1 MRFVIQSAEENQSS
15 ERIFAFLA
23 VTIIVF
29 ASLSIYN
36 NYFENCIKLLSD
48 TVIYKKLYRKL
59 YHQATNVELE
69 CFENSE
75 FYNKY
80 TMALESANTKVTATI
95 DNIWSIFFGG
105 IATVIAFI
113 IMYQIDH
120 YAILFVISP
129 IIGNF
134 VFGAILNKVT
144 YRRYKEQTPYHRK
157 LEYINRVI
165 HLSDYAKEMRLTNVF
180 RLMMKKYQEA
190 MQGSIAVA
198 DKYSFKAIAAALFH
212 HFFTFTFIF
221 EGVLLYGAYQTIV
234 AGNMRLSELAV
245 LSSFMVSTTWI
256 LIGFS
261 NSLIES
267 FNNSLFIENLR
278 KFLEYK
284 PVIPEDYDGVM
295 PEKEISSIE
304 FCNVSF
310 GYSKDKQIIKN
321 LSFSIKGKQTVALV
335 GHNGAGKST
344 IIKLLLRLY
353 DPSEGVIFVNGRNIR
368 EYNLKTYRKLFS
380 AAFQD
385 YKILALTVKENVLM
399 KKVSSKDDEAV
410 QNALIKAKI
419 YDKIM

>member
-1 MRFVIQSAEENQSS
+1 
-15 ERIFAFLA
+15 
-23 VTIIVF
+23 
-29 ASLSIYN
+29 
-36 NYFENCIKLLSD
+36 
-48 TVIYKKLYRKL
+48 
-59 YHQATNVELE
+59 
-69 CFENSE
+69 
-75 FYNKY
+75 
-80 TMALESANTKVTATI
+80 
-95 DNIWSIFFGG
+95 
-105 IATVIAFI
+105 
-113 IMYQIDH
+113 
-120 YAILFVISP
+120 
-129 IIGNF
+129 
-134 VFGAILNKVT
+134 
-144 YRRYKEQTPYHRK
+144 
-157 LEYINRVI
+157 
-165 HLSDYAKEMRLTNVF
+165 
-180 RLMMKKYQEA
+180 

-198 DKYSFKAIAAALFH
+198 DKYSFKAIMAALFH

-310 GYSKDKQIIKN
+310 GYSKEKQIIKN

-344 IIKLLLRLY
+344 IIKLLFRLY
-353 DPSEGVIFVNGRNIR
+353 DPSEGAIFVNGRNIR
-368 EYNLKTYRKLFS
+368 EYNLKAYRKLFS

-399 KKVSSKDDEAV
+399 RKVSSKDDEAV
-410 QNALIKAKI
+410 QNALIKARI
-419 YDKIM
+419 YDKIMSLPDGMDTVLTREFNESGSVLSGGQYQKIIVARAFANDAPIMVFDEPSSALDPIAEYELFDSIMQESRDKTMVFISHRLSSVQNADIVFMLEQGELIEQGTHQSLMKLGKAYADMYKKQAENYLAADSYPDIDTSHEEYGGSIFTSQISDKEAAL